1 MNNNNLNFISLN
13 EAKEIITDETQ
24 KMIFA
29 LNRTFPN
36 DLKNE
41 KLDLIALIESLERRI
56 IKEIYTNT
64 DKKFFNDIFN
74 SN

>member
-1 MNNNNLNFISLN
+1 MQQNLNFISVK
-13 EAKEIITDETQ
+13 EAKEIVTDETQ

-29 LNRTFPN
+29 LNRTFPE

-56 IKEIYTNT
+56 IKQIYTNNDT
-64 DKKFFNDIFN
+64 KFFNELFN
-74 SN
+74 KN